1 MSLRSLGYL
10 MREGIHSALRNRA
23 LSVAALVSTVASL
36 LVLAIVL
43 LITSNLE
50 RQATS
55 IESRRVMD
63 VYLADRIAE
72 TDRLT
77 LEKQLR
83 EIPGVTAVKH
93 ISKNDALAAF
103 SADTGRYDLVEAL
116 GYNPLPA
123 SFRLELGPG
132 VTGGP
137 EMRAIAESA
146 ATHPGVEDV
155 RYGGEWIERLDAA
168 LRSLRVADFIA
179 AVLVGLAV
187 VFAVSSTI
195 RLTVLARRDMVEIMK
210 DVGASDLTICM
221 PFLTEGIVQSLLAA
235 LLTLGMLRLVT
246 GVVSARLGVTIHFLT
261 AWEAAAFAGFA
272 ILLGFA
278 GALWSTGSMLKRTG

>member
-1 MSLRSLGYL
+1 
-10 MREGIHSALRNRA
+10 MREGIHSALRNRG
-23 LSVAALVSTVASL
+23 LSAAALVSTVASL

-50 RQATS
+50 RQAAS

-63 VYLADRIAE
+63 VYLADRITE

-77 LEKQLR
+77 LEKKLQ
-83 EIPGVTAVKH
+83 EIPGVASVKH
-93 ISKNDALAAF
+93 VSKKDALAAF
-103 SADTGRYDLVEAL
+103 TADTGRYDLVEAL

-132 VTGGP
+132 EASGP

-168 LRSLRVADFIA
+168 LRSLRVADLIA

-210 DVGASDLTICM
+210 DVGASDATICM
-221 PFLTEGIVQSLLAA
+221 PFLTEGIAQSLLAA
-235 LLTLGMLRLVT
+235 LLTLGTLRLVT
-246 GVVSARLGVTIHFLT
+246 AILSARLGITIHFLT

-272 ILLGFA
+272 IVLGFA
-278 GALWSTGSMLKRTG
+278 GALWSTGSLLKRTG